1 MEDLS
6 LHTLDIAENAIR
18 AGARKIEIGIFE
30 DIEGNLLSIRIKDDG
45 VGMDEETLKKAL
57 DPFFTTKRNRR
68 IGLGLSMLAQ
78 AAKEAGGDIKLDSKS
93 GKGTDVLVT
102 FRYDHLD
109 RKPLGDMNETMAT
122 LIAGHPEVHFIYE
135 HKKNGETVYKLDTR
149 K

>member
-6 LHTLDIAENAIR
+6 LHTLDVAENAIR
-18 AGARKIEIGIFE
+18 AGAGKIEIGIFE

-45 VGMDEETLKKAL
+45 VGMDEETLEKAL

-78 AAKEAGGDIKLDSKS
+78 AAKEAGGDIKLDSKI
-93 GKGTDVLVT
+93 GKGTDVLAT

-122 LIAGHPEVHFIYE
+122 LIAGHPEVRFIYE

>member
-6 LHTLDIAENAIR
+6 LHTLDVAENAIR

-45 VGMDEETLKKAL
+45 VGMDEETLEKAL

-78 AAKEAGGDIKLDSKS
+78 AAKEAGGDIKLDSKI
-93 GKGTDVLVT
+93 GKGTDVLAT

-122 LIAGHPEVHFIYE
+122 LIAGHPEVRFIYE

>member
-18 AGARKIEIGIFE
+18 AKAKRIEIKIFE
-30 DIEGNLLSIRIKDDG
+30 DIKENLLSIRIKDDG
-45 VGMDEETLKKAL
+45 VGMDEEMLKKAL
-57 DPFFTTKRNRR
+57 DPFFTTKRNRK

-78 AAKEAGGDIKLDSKS
+78 AAKEGGGDIRLDSKT
-93 GKGTDVLVT
+93 GKGTDVLAD
-102 FRYDHLD
+102 FQYDHPD
-109 RKPLGDMNETMAT
+109 RKPLGDMNETIAT

-135 HKKNGETVYKLDTR
+135 HKKNGKTVCKLDTR

>member
-30 DIEGNLLSIRIKDDG
+30 DIKGNLLSIRIKDDG
-45 VGMDEETLKKAL
+45 AGMDEETLKKAL

-78 AAKEAGGDIKLDSKS
+78 AAKEAGGDIKLDSKI
-93 GKGTDVLVT
+93 GKGTDVLAT